1 MGRRGSG
8 QRGYSLIEALVAS
21 LVMAVGAL
29 SFIAWQARLLV
40 NVDLSRQRSE
50 ALHIAQRD
58 IERVRAAGVAQA
70 ALPDPFST
78 TGGFSVSRQL
88 DDGVAAGTKDLR
100 VTVRWN
106 TANGAVEQVV
116 LRTIVGSNRVAVVP
130 LAADLPAPA
139 SADSR

>member
-50 ALHIAQRD
+50 ALHIAQMD
-58 IERVRAAGVAQA
+58 IERVRAEGVVQTS
-70 ALPDPFST
+70 LVDQGST
-78 TGGFSVSRQL
+78 TGGFSVIRQL
-88 DDGVAAGTKDLR
+88 SDGVAAGTTDLR
-100 VTVRWN
+100 VTVRWR

-130 LAADLPAPA
+130 LAADLPASV